1 MRATPSIIYNYNR
14 RVGALCSSIPALLYI
29 IMSIPAASIDPNIM
43 IWSIIQFIP
52 LIIAGYYLDT
62 IAKAKIFN
70 VFGNREWITI
80 ILVWVILFPIARII
94 GIVVSDILVIGGMT
108 YTINQLIPYFL
119 LSLMLGAIYGFFF
132 ISAYLY
138 LLKIALWRSRR
149 RHG

>member
-1 MRATPSIIYNYNR
+1 MRTEPSLIYNYNR
-14 RVGALCSSIPALLYI
+14 KVGALCSSIPALLYL
-29 IMSIPAASIDPNIM
+29 IMSIPAASIDPSIM
-43 IWSIIQFIP
+43 IWSLIQFIP
-52 LIIAGYYLDT
+52 LIIAGYYLDI
-62 IAKAKIFN
+62 IAKTKVFN
-70 VFGNREWITI
+70 IFGNREWIII
-80 ILVWVILFPIARII
+80 ILVWVIIFPIARII
-94 GIVVSDILVIGGMT
+94 GIVTSDILVIGGMT